1 MRFAL
6 KRILKDTPFIILLAA
21 MMIISVLAYKA
32 GESIKTPPYGYACQA
47 SGEDADRLCR
57 EFDAA
62 GFVRCES
69 DEELKKE
76 IGAAHLDCGIIIDE
90 SFNDRVAN
98 RDMEGALTLV
108 TSPETL
114 LPELCR
120 LQAVSVVT
128 AIYAPHVTYD
138 SMKGNADYEII
149 KGTYDDML
157 SEGALFTF
165 DLADSDGTVT
175 VDHTRSINL
184 FKGSLA
190 ILIFISTWIG
200 CCRPAYIHACDMKK
214 RLTFKG
220 ACLHVMI
227 PEMLIRVM
235 MIMAVAAVTCVL
247 AGQTGSIPVTLVYS
261 IITAATGMIAVMILP
276 DSWLIIVTVFV
287 MILSLGLCPI
297 FTDLAELI
305 PVLGNIRKA
314 LIPFLMWEIV
324 L

>member
-1 MRFAL
+1 MSFAF
-6 KRILKDTPFIILLAA
+6 KRILRDTPFIILLAA
-21 MMIISVLAYKA
+21 ILVISVLAYKA
-32 GESIKTPPYGYACQA
+32 GESIKTPPYGYTCEA
-47 SGEDADRLCR
+47 SGEDAERLCE

-69 DEELKKE
+69 LEELRNE
-76 IGAAHLDCGIIIDE
+76 IGATHLDCGIIIDE
-90 SFNDRVAN
+90 SFTERVKSGEL
-98 RDMEGALTLV
+98 EGALTLV

-114 LPELCR
+114 LPEMCR
-120 LQAVSVVT
+120 LQTVSVIT

-138 SMKGNADYEII
+138 SMNGHADYDTVR
-149 KGTYDDML
+149 KTYDEML

-165 DLADSDGTVT
+165 DLADSDGIMT

-190 ILIFISTWIG
+190 ILIFISAWIG

-214 RLTFKG
+214 RLTFRG
-220 ACLHVMI
+220 ACVRVML
-227 PEMLIRVM
+227 PEILIRVL
-235 MIMAVAAVTCVL
+235 MIMAIAALTCIL
-247 AGQTGSIPVTLVYS
+247 AGQSVLIPVTLIYA
-261 IITAATGMIAVMILP
+261 IIAAVTGIIAVMILP

-305 PVLGNIRKA
+305 PVLGSIRKV
-314 LIPFLMWEIV
+314 LIPYLMWGIV